1 MGDQGGDFNG
11 TPVDIDGITYQPG
24 SESGITWST
33 QYSSEYVG
41 MYAGV
46 GPEFFSNFVLRDI
59 GGKTAGICVTPWDF
73 NLVRWKDTDGNPTDR
88 PSAYERD
95 GFTGCDC
102 SYRTCDSLVG
112 LGFTFDPQ
120 EMMNQIG
127 GILVYAG
134 LTNARDTVSQSNT
147 LLDLGYG
154 LGVGTVR
161 TGQLSPAQI
170 SQYRTQ
176 IANLEGVVLGSREST
191 LANYAFSNIL
201 GTVTAGVRFKNN
213 LISLLAFGSSE
224 YTINPV
230 DWNVGSEEPVSWNTI
245 SEDIIRSYASSAEIP
260 GLEVEFIYNNTNTE
274 EYCMCLDAGLY
285 GFDGHPDVD
294 QRIVSF
300 QNPIENA
307 QALKDL
313 GFNGDPADFTQLKN
327 FFTLDPEYLKSKGV
341 RGVRPYRY
349 GPNWAFG
356 GGFLSL
362 NILATAVPEFKNWEA
377 RNSGKIRMSG
387 TPNGEPYAF
396 GNQWL
401 EWGGRIGIPEI
412 EYVPVNPVTLGG
424 GDFVDMNFGYRGA
437 LQGSLIY
444 RGRLP
449 SDVLAYENS
458 DYEFAFT
465 GITYGNSPPGNGGNS
480 KYFIALTNIRQD
492 DAVTNEEAYGI
503 SGDLETLVFS
513 QRFSESPQDKTIHI
527 A

>member
-1 MGDQGGDFNG
+1 MGEQGGDFNG
-11 TPVDIDGITYQPG
+11 TPFDIDGITYQPG
-24 SESGITWST
+24 TEAGGTWAT

-59 GGKTAGICVTPWDF
+59 GGKTAGICVNPWDF
-73 NLVRWKDTDGNPTDR
+73 NMVEWRDESGAGITR
-88 PSAYERD
+88 PSNYERT

-102 SYRTCDSLVG
+102 SYRTCDSFIG
-112 LGFTFDPQ
+112 IGYTFSPGD
-120 EMMNQIG
+120 MMNAIG
-127 GILVYAG
+127 EILKDAG
-134 LTNARDTVSQSNT
+134 LTNAAGELSST
-147 LLDLGYG
+147 LIGLGYAPPTSSATS
-154 LGVGTVR
+154 LRVG
-161 TGQLSPAQI
+161 GISAGQI
-170 SQYRTQ
+170 SNYKSQ
-176 IANLEGVVLGSREST
+176 IANLEGLVIGGQNS
-191 LANYAFSNIL
+191 AFADYVFSDIL
-201 GTVTAGVRFKNN
+201 QSVTAGVAFKNN
-213 LISLLAFGSSE
+213 LMALLAFGSGSWV
-224 YTINPV
+224 INPPAWNSPPNTV
-230 DWNVGSEEPVSWNTI
+230 IDWTKVSRDVI
-245 SEDIIRSYASSAEIP
+245 AGYAASNSIP
-260 GLEVEFIYNNTNTE
+260 GLTIRLNFSGGENTK
-274 EYCMCLDAGLY
+274 EYCMCLDAGMY

-294 QRIVSF
+294 QNLVTF
-300 QNPIENA
+300 QNPTANA
-307 QALKDL
+307 QNLKDL
-313 GFNGDPADFTQLKN
+313 GFDGNASDYTQLKN

-401 EWGGRIGIPEI
+401 EWGQRIGIPEI
-412 EYVPVNPVTLGG
+412 EYVPVNSVTLGG
-424 GDFVDMNFGYRGA
+424 GDFVDMNFGYRGS

-465 GITYGNSPPGNGGNS
+465 GITYGDITGTNP

-513 QRFSESPQDKTIHI
+513 KTFSESPQDKTIHI